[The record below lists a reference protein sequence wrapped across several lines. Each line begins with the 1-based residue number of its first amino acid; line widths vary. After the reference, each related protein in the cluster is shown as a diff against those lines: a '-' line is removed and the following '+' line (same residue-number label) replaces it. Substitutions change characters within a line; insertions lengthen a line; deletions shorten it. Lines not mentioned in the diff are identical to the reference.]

1 MKHELKT
8 SQKKKI
14 IETIFSYLY
23 HQYKEITIAY
33 LFGSFVTEKFF
44 ADIDLGILTKMEMEN
59 TLNYELEIECKLE
72 KIVKYKIDVRVIN
85 KAPISFC
92 QNVIRYGKVILDR
105 DPNLRADFEG
115 KIFKLY
121 FDFSRFR
128 QQYLNEVINAPV

>member
-14 IETIFSYLY
+14 IETISSYLY

-44 ADIDLGILTKMEMEN
+44 ADMDLGILTKMEMEN
-59 TLNYELEIECKLE
+59 TLNYEIEIECKLE

>member
-14 IETIFSYLY
+14 IETIFSCLY

-72 KIVKYKIDVRVIN
+72 KIVRYKIDVRVIN
-85 KAPISFC
+85 KAPLSFC

>member
-14 IETIFSYLY
+14 IETIFSCLY
-23 HQYKEITIAY
+23 HQYKEITIVY

-85 KAPISFC
+85 KAPLSFC
-92 QNVIRYGKVILDR
+92 QNVIRYGKVILDK